1 MLILGAKHWP
11 NTPSFVINKSLVM
24 EMLFSLF
31 YIIIAVYHLVAFW
44 CEWICWSNFPNP
56 GHKTHETVFSISCVC
71 DCTFKLWFVYRL
83 VRTVA
88 KLSEPNII
96 GRRNFSSILLP
107 ELNFH
112 VLEAVI
118 TLAQSSISGEMTFFT
133 LTRRK
138 CVDSMFYNL
147 ARCCCC
153 GAVMQFLC
161 FLKNL
166 CGYHGEQEQ
175 SNNEKLAN
183 LFGVVFSFMSLR
195 FAYGMISSSQNKRF
209 C

>member
-1 MLILGAKHWP
+1 
-11 NTPSFVINKSLVM
+11 M

-31 YIIIAVYHLVAFW
+31 YIILAVYHLVAFC
-44 CEWICWSNFPNP
+44 CEWICWSNFPNF
-56 GHKTHETVFSISCVC
+56 GYASTYETVFSISCVC
-71 DCTFKLWFVYRL
+71 DCTLKLWFVYRL

-88 KLSEPNII
+88 KLSEPNSIFGI
-96 GRRNFSSILLP
+96 YGRRNVSSILFP

-133 LTRRK
+133 RTRRN

-166 CGYHGEQEQ
+166 CGYHGELEQ
-175 SNNEKLAN
+175 SNSEKLAN
-183 LFGVVFSFMSLR
+183 LFGVVFSFMSLY
-195 FAYGMISSSQNKRF
+195 FASGMIGSSQNERF